1 MPHPFNETYRFGSAS
16 WASLKD
22 IKAAGLLEPE
32 GPQIGFRGELPLHL
46 AGDAPMITVGGAGSG
61 KLRDLLAYV
70 VCRSPGLPFLA
81 LDPRGELGAISIH
94 VHAAYGEYAYYWNP
108 MRLLSNP
115 FHRCNPLDIL
125 KPDSPTF
132 HADCKFIAEGFI
144 ALSGG
149 GNSHYFE
156 LRAREW
162 IGSLMKARVE
172 MNGRTSLPDL
182 YRVINTIEADR
193 KSWADQLEAML
204 KSKHADVR
212 RAAAEMLVKQQ
223 DTPKEFGA
231 IMGEIYGH
239 FGFLDD
245 PVLLDSLE
253 NPDFSLEELVSPD
266 RVKKVFLNIPA
277 EFLSIWS
284 PLVRL
289 FFTVTMLYKAR
300 HPARRRVLLLVDEA
314 GQLGKFEA
322 LLRAFTYGRGAGLR
336 PWAIFQDIGQI
347 VRNFGQPAL
356 QGFLGSAQMRQ
367 FFGVR
372 DYETAQLVS
381 NMLGSE
387 TLYYDDVL
395 RQEDVMRR
403 KESIVRDVLLGN
415 VDPIDAARDYKHHKR
430 QAGYRAVQQRLLMTP
445 DEVLSMPENR
455 QVLFISGKDLKP
467 VYAAKY
473 PYFSRPEM
481 AGYYLPNP
489 YHPPVD
495 RVAVATSRGTEW
507 RRVISES
514 VPDKLAGFPQYQ
526 SGTWSYVEGFKPL

>member
-1 MPHPFNETYRFGSAS
+1 MSHPFNETHRYGSAD
-16 WASLKD
+16 WASLQD
-22 IKAAGLLEPE
+22 IKAAGLLEPK
-32 GPQIGFRGELPLHL
+32 GPQVGYWDQHCLHL
-46 AGDAPMITVGGAGSG
+46 DGDAPMVTIGGAGAG
-61 KLRDLLAYV
+61 KTRDLLAMV

-81 LDPRGELGAISIH
+81 IDPRGELGAISIH
-94 VHAAYGEYAYYWNP
+94 VHAAHGEYAYYWNP

-125 KPDSPTF
+125 KPDSSTF

-149 GNSHYFE
+149 GNSQYFE

-162 IGSLMKARVE
+162 IGSLMKSRVE
-172 MNGRTSLPDL
+172 LMGSTSLPDL
-182 YRVINTIEADR
+182 YRIINTIEADR
-193 KSWADQLEAML
+193 GRWADQLEAML

-212 RAAAEMLVKQQ
+212 RSASEMLVKQQ

-231 IMGEIYGH
+231 IMGEIYAH

-266 RVKKVFLNIPA
+266 RVRKVFLNIPA

-300 HPARRRVLLLVDEA
+300 HPQRRRVLLLVDEA

-336 PWAIFQDIGQI
+336 SWAIFQDIGQI

-387 TLYYDDVL
+387 TLEYDDPIQ
-395 RQEDVMRR
+395 QEEAARR
-403 KESIVRDVLLGN
+403 KQDIVRGIFFGET
-415 VDPIDAARDYKHHKR
+415 DPLDAARDYAHYKR
-430 QAGYRAVQQRLLMTP
+430 QSGYRTKQHRLLMTP
-445 DEVLSMPENR
+445 DEVLAMPEDR
-455 QVLFISGKDLKP
+455 QVLFISGKNLKP

-495 RVAVATSRGTEW
+495 RVAIATRRGTEW
-507 RRVISES
+507 RRVMTEP
-514 VPDKLAGFPQYQ
+514 VPGKLASFPQYQ
-526 SGTWSYVEGFKPL
+526 SGTWPYVEGFKPL